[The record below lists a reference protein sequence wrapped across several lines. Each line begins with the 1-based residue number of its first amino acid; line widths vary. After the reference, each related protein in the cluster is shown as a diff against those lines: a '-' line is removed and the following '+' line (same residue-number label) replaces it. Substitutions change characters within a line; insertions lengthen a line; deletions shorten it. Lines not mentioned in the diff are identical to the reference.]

1 MSYKYTTN
9 LSLKIGKGKKE
20 RVKKKSID
28 LWHACP
34 QITKYYY

>member
-20 RVKKKSID
+20 RVKKKK
-28 LWHACP
+28 H
-34 QITKYYY
+34 